1 MNINSNEDGEQQHPY
16 MSLYPPM
23 VTDTTYYMNMS
34 SDPEQEEEEVDTE
47 AEAAA
52 LMSTMVETTK
62 IIESEEGEED
72 YTNIY
77 RQVMKDDGIKKV
89 DALLSREILKL
100 NAHDRNMIEE
110 EIDGVQ
116 CMAPDET
123 SE

>member
-47 AEAAA
+47 AEA